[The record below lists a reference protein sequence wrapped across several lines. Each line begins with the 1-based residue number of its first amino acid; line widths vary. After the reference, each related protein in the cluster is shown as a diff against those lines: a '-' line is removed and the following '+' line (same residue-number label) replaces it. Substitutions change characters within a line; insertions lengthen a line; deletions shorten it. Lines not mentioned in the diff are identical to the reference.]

1 MKKYSA
7 NNKEFK
13 DYFSDQTVA
22 YNAYRPDY
30 PEDMF
35 TYLASIAPGST
46 LAWDCACGTGQAS
59 IHLVKYFQNI
69 IATDASRSQITNA
82 VTHPRIEYR
91 VETAEHSSLQNHSVD
106 LIVVGQ
112 ALHWFDMT
120 AFFSEARRVLTAE
133 GIFAAWSYN
142 LLTLTPEIDLIIND
156 LNRNILGDYWAPERK
171 LVENNYGD
179 IVFPFANSITEQFT
193 MRENW
198 DFDQLL
204 GYLGTW
210 SAVRSY
216 QQRQHMNPL
225 DLIKDKLQ
233 QAWGSQTNTK
243 LVRWPVTLKI
253 GRD

>member
-133 GIFAAWSYN
+133 GIFA
-142 LLTLTPEIDLIIND
+142 
-156 LNRNILGDYWAPERK
+156 RR
-171 LVENNYGD
+171 
-179 IVFPFANSITEQFT
+179 
-193 MRENW
+193 
-198 DFDQLL
+198 
-204 GYLGTW
+204 
-210 SAVRSY
+210 
-216 QQRQHMNPL
+216 
-225 DLIKDKLQ
+225 
-233 QAWGSQTNTK
+233 
-243 LVRWPVTLKI
+243 
-253 GRD
+253 